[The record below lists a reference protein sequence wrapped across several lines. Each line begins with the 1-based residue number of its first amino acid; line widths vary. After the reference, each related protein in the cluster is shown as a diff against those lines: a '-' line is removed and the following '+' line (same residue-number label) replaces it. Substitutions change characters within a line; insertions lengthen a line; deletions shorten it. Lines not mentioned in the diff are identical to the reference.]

1 MRIQRWAAIATG
13 LALAGTGT
21 AAAAP
26 SDPAQAPQVLVG
38 RSADGRVVYRLAGDR
53 LTVTF
58 RRPLAPRGSGARLEV
73 RAVCGHYVVATD
85 EAGSEVGVGL
95 TMRASRQLH
104 VRGGVRVLRAKLDR
118 DVVAVANRCDV
129 SWRDRSG
136 VRPGPA
142 RSSSAVLTPR
152 GQQSASTCAAPPGS
166 RVEAESETVLAVS
179 IRSDGQSDGGGTHI
193 ACLKPDG
200 TWRLYDR
207 DQWSKYFDDRRIA
220 TGAGGSWIGWTVL
233 DTTSDQQTCS
243 VARLDLAAPG
253 AVAQRFGVK
262 LPGTTCPLPGRPVVA
277 VNGAMAWLGSLG
289 RPTFPGGTTGHVLG
303 LTAAGTVVTLARVD
317 TQPGAGGPIALTD
330 LAISAD
336 GATVTWRED
345 WVPRSAPLTG

>member
-1 MRIQRWAAIATG
+1 SRD
-13 LALAGTGT
+13 L
-21 AAAAP
+21 
-26 SDPAQAPQVLVG
+26 
-38 RSADGRVVYRLAGDR
+38 
-53 LTVTF
+53 
-58 RRPLAPRGSGARLEV
+58 GA
-73 RAVCGHYVVATD
+73 
-85 EAGSEVGVGL
+85 S
-95 TMRASRQLH
+95 
-104 VRGGVRVLRAKLDR
+104 
-118 DVVAVANRCDV
+118 ANRCAV
-129 SWRDRSG
+129 SWRDLS
-136 VRPGPA
+136 RPA
-142 RSSSAVLTPR
+142 SRAVVSSTAAVAPR
-152 GQQSASTCAAPPGS
+152 GKPAPAACVAPPGA
-166 RVEAESETVLAVS
+166 RIEAENETVLAVS

-253 AVAQRFGVK
+253 SVAQRFGVE

-277 VNGAMAWLGSLG
+277 ANGAMAWLGSLG

-336 GATVTWRED
+336 GTTVTWRED
-345 WVPRSAPLTG
+345 GVPRSAPLTG